1 MTHASVKPALDRIE
15 KKLDQLLEESDFT
28 AAEQDTKAVEMS
40 VCDHTK
46 EVMEDG

>member
-1 MTHASVKPALDRIE
+1 MTQASVKPALDRIE
-15 KKLDQLLEESDFT
+15 KKLDQLLEGSDST
-28 AAEQDTKAVEMS
+28 ETEQDTEPVEMS